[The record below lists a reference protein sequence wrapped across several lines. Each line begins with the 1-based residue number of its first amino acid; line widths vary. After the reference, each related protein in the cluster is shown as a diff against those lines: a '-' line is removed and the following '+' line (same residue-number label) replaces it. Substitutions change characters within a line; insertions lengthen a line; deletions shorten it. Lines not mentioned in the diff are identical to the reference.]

1 MSSDRGDGWV
11 VAQFVLMG
19 VVVAAG
25 LVGPRWPDGARTTL
39 AAVGAVLAL
48 AGGALAVR
56 AARALG
62 RALTPFP
69 RPAAGGSLVERG
81 GYGVVRHPIYTGG
94 ILFFAGFSLWA
105 GPAAL
110 ALTAALTVLWG
121 LKARVEER
129 HLAVRYP
136 AYGAYCRRVRWRLL
150 PYVY

>member
-1 MSSDRGDGWV
+1 MSAGRGGGWV

-19 VVVAAG
+19 AVAVAG
-25 LVGPRWPDGARTTL
+25 LLGPRWPDGARTALT
-39 AAVGAVLAL
+39 AAGALFVLSGA
-48 AGGALAVR
+48 ALAVR

-69 RPAAGGSLVERG
+69 RPAAGGSLVEHG

-94 ILFFAGFSLWA
+94 ILFCAGFSLWA

-110 ALTAALTVLWG
+110 ALTAVLTILWG
-121 LKARVEER
+121 LKAGVEER
-129 HLAVRYP
+129 YLAARYP
-136 AYGAYCRRVRWRLL
+136 AYGDYCRRVRWRLV